1 MGVITAEWRKL
12 WLPGLWLAA
21 AVTTGCSWLLAA
33 MMSGPRGAEQ
43 TLQLVPRFAALG
55 LILLG
60 VMAATGEYAGRQVL
74 TTCAA
79 MPCRA
84 QVGVAKLATAAGALL
99 TAALVTV
106 LGLWLLAGAG
116 EWRLPGAAAYLVAMG
131 LLGYAV
137 GLVLRQLVL
146 ALSTALVFLVVL
158 PPMLLPYTRLA
169 SWLPGAAGADLFAA
183 SPEHPVMQSAAAL
196 AGWVALLW
204 LTALVTWV
212 RRDA

>member
-43 TLQLVPRFAALG
+43 TLQLVPRIAALG
-55 LILLG
+55 FILLG
-60 VMAATGEYAGRQVL
+60 VMTATGEYAGRQVL

-116 EWRLPGAAAYLVAMG
+116 EWRLPGAAAYL
-131 LLGYAV
+131 
-137 GLVLRQLVL
+137 RQLVL

-183 SPEHPVMQSAAAL
+183 SPEHPVMQSATAL

-204 LTALVTWV
+204 LTALVTWA

>member
-1 MGVITAEWRKL
+1 MLEGRPEMGVITAEWRKL
-12 WLPGLWLAA
+12 WLPGLWLVA

-99 TAALVTV
+99 AAHPLGTAMVTISGV
-106 LGLWLLAGAG
+106 SRSRHVTLGSGSLA
-116 EWRLPGAAAYLVAMG
+116 
-131 LLGYAV
+131 
-137 GLVLRQLVL
+137 
-146 ALSTALVFLVVL
+146 
-158 PPMLLPYTRLA
+158 
-169 SWLPGAAGADLFAA
+169 D
-183 SPEHPVMQSAAAL
+183 
-196 AGWVALLW
+196 
-204 LTALVTWV
+204 
-212 RRDA
+212 